1 MALQDSLLIA
11 LVQLI
16 DVIPLPPPPKP
27 HRGYPHVYSD
37 RLCLKA
43 LVIMIVR
50 RLATAGTR
58 LRVSLLAILEQP
70 TPEMQQVHALLT
82 EHGRSPSRRTWELR
96 LNAIPETL
104 PAQIGCLGRYLV
116 TRIQPFSKPPDD
128 L

>member
-1 MALQDSLLIA
+1 
-11 LVQLI
+11 
-16 DVIPLPPPPKP
+16 
-27 HRGYPHVYSD
+27 
-37 RLCLKA
+37 
-43 LVIMIVR
+43 MIVR